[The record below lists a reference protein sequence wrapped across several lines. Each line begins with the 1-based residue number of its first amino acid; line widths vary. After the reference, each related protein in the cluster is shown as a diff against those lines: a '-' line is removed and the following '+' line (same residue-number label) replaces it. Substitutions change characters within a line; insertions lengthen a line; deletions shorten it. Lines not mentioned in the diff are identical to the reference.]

1 MNDAEESAASHDE
14 EKLLEGEIEKEVK
27 KLKYFLEETDDLIQL
42 KDYVEMEIA
51 NKRADRIIDK
61 LADLISQAEELKID
75 NGASS
80 RSVRQWK
87 KDVKSRYATLMADK
101 ERLSKILKN
110 RKDEMDG
117 ERERRR
123 SEAKEEQQRQEEQ
136 RSMKFRERQEEQE
149 RRMWQEKMEAELE
162 VTRRKLELEK
172 GARTTTA
179 KLPKLKITP
188 FKGTPTDW
196 IGFRNM
202 FVTQVHKG
210 DKRRGKI
217 WVPAGNGQ
225 S

>member
-1 MNDAEESAASHDE
+1 
-14 EKLLEGEIEKEVK
+14 
-27 KLKYFLEETDDLIQL
+27 
-42 KDYVEMEIA
+42 
-51 NKRADRIIDK
+51 
-61 LADLISQAEELKID
+61 
-75 NGASS
+75 
-80 RSVRQWK
+80 
-87 KDVKSRYATLMADK
+87 MADK

-123 SEAKEEQQRQEEQ
+123 SEAKEEEQRQEEQ
-136 RSMKFRERQEEQE
+136 RSMEFRERQEEQE
-149 RRMWQEKMEAELE
+149 RRMWEEKMDAELE

-172 GARTTTA
+172 GARTITA

-188 FKGTPTDW
+188 FKGYSYGLD
-196 IGFRNM
+196 
-202 FVTQVHKG
+202 QVSKYVRDASPRQG

>member
-1 MNDAEESAASHDE
+1 MSEAEESAASHDE

-117 ERERRR
+117 EREGGDR
-123 SEAKEEQQRQEEQ
+123 K
-136 RSMKFRERQEEQE
+136 
-149 RRMWQEKMEAELE
+149 
-162 VTRRKLELEK
+162 RRK
-172 GARTTTA
+172 
-179 KLPKLKITP
+179 
-188 FKGTPTDW
+188 
-196 IGFRNM
+196 NNS
-202 FVTQVHKG
+202 
-210 DKRRGKI
+210 DKKSNDQWRFERGKRNKSVECGKKK
-217 WVPAGNGQ
+217 WRPNWK
-225 S
+225 